1 MDVQQKPKY
10 RVGKIINSNISTL
23 SFNETISA
31 IEAWISEKHKQ
42 YVCICN
48 THSLVTASNDSTFE
62 EVLNQAGLCTPDGMP
77 LVWALKSYGYAGQE
91 RVDGPNLMLK
101 LCEMSKMKKYKIF
114 LYGGTKE
121 TLEELTQKLHKQYEG
136 IEIVGYHSPPFRKIT
151 EEEDAEVVR
160 MINSTEAD
168 IIFVSLGC
176 PKQEYWMYDHRDRIN
191 GIMIGVGAAFDFIT
205 GSIKRPPLIFQKLGL
220 EWLFRLL
227 KEPKR
232 LWKRYAYNNPVYVY
246 RFLKTYRK
254 NKKYIVMT
262 KESLERGS
270 F

>member
-1 MDVQQKPKY
+1 MNVSQKSKY
-10 RVGKIINSNISTL
+10 NVGKIINSNISTL
-23 SFNETISA
+23 SFKETVSA
-31 IEAWISEKHKQ
+31 IETWISKRQKK

-48 THSLVTASNDSTFE
+48 THSVVTASNDITFE
-62 EVLNQAGLCTPDGMP
+62 EVLNEAGLCTPDGMP
-77 LVWALKSYGYAGQE
+77 LVWALRSYGYTEQE

-101 LCEMSKMKKYKIF
+101 LCELSIVKKYKIF

-121 TLEELTQKLHKQYEG
+121 TLEELTQTLLKQYDG
-136 IEIVGYHSPPFRKIT
+136 IEIVGTHSPPFRQLT
-151 EEEDAEVVR
+151 QEEDNEVMN

-168 IIFVSLGC
+168 IVFVSLGC
-176 PKQEYWMYDHRDRIN
+176 PKQEYWMYHHRDRIN

-205 GSIKRPPLIFQKLGL
+205 GRIKRPPMLFQRLGL
-220 EWLFRLL
+220 EWLFRLF

-254 NKKYIVMT
+254 NKNIAMT
-262 KESLERGS
+262 KSL
-270 F
+270 